1 MLYNFKKALGI
12 IFSTFLILATILQ
25 NFFASYY
32 SDDTIHSLP
41 PQVKT
46 SFGASCLYCDF
57 ANLTLGSY
65 NMKLYMIII

>member
-46 SFGASCLYCDF
+46 SFGV
-57 ANLTLGSY
+57 
-65 NMKLYMIII
+65 I